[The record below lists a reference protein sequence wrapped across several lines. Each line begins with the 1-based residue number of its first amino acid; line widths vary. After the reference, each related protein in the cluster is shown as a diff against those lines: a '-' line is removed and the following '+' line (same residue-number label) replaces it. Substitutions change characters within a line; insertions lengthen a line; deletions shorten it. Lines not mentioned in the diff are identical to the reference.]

1 VKAPVLPARST
12 SVRSRAQS
20 VMRLLLAV
28 GTVTLVGSCTTEDP
42 SPPVA
47 SSVVKP
53 TPVATAAPVSSPEQ
67 TTTTTPQPSDQEEPL
82 GGLNGTRLEKEL
94 GPAVVMVLTR
104 PCGSTGVR
112 GGSGFAI
119 GDRTIVTNWH
129 VVADDYNDPES
140 TIDPHPWILG
150 YNRRWR
156 RGTVIGS
163 SASPDVA
170 VIKLDEDEPDMPDPL
185 RWADRALTDGQF
197 AAVLGYP
204 GIEEQEFQLTIGK
217 ASDVDGTTE
226 DIPSFQLDRQ
236 LSNRTGP
243 GNSGG
248 PVVNADGEVVGMHTW
263 GRFNRSTWFAQ
274 DHDVVR
280 SAVESFVSAPSQPR
294 VECQA
299 EDPSRF
305 PLAYTVRL
313 GTFGDRAE
321 ADARLAVVNAA
332 GPPGTGVVMVD
343 SDELTPYLLSDYP
356 YVLAGG
362 PFETRPQA
370 EEALLRYQA
379 AATAAGHNDKFSV
392 GVLPRSVFV
401 DATAEPAPSCLPSAD
416 GLVVVHGVASWD
428 TLALRQGPSTNQPEL
443 ARLANGEQLLV
454 GSEEPV
460 RASGADWIH
469 VSTTD
474 SDDPICGWVAQRYT
488 RPVTDG

>member
-1 VKAPVLPARST
+1 
-12 SVRSRAQS
+12 
-20 VMRLLLAV
+20 MRLLMAV

-42 SPPVA
+42 SPPA
-47 SSVVKP
+47 SSVVPP

-67 TTTTTPQPSDQEEPL
+67 TTTPTTQPADPEELL
-82 GGLNGTRLEKEL
+82 GGLNGSYLEKKL

-104 PCGSTGVR
+104 PCGSPSEV

-119 GDRTIVTNWH
+119 DTRTIVTNWH
-129 VVADDYNDPES
+129 VVADDNDDPES
-140 TIDPHPWILG
+140 TIDPHPWILA

-170 VIKLDEDEPDMPDPL
+170 VIKLDEDERDMPDPL
-185 RWADRALTDGQF
+185 RWADRAVTDGQF

-204 GIEEQEFQLTIGK
+204 GIENQEFQLTIGK
-217 ASDVDGTTE
+217 ASDVDGTTR

-263 GRFNRSTWFAQ
+263 GNFSRSRWFAQ
-274 DHDVVR
+274 DENVVR
-280 SAVESFVSAPSQPR
+280 SAVESFVAAPLRPN
-294 VECQA
+294 VECPA
-299 EDPSRF
+299 EDPSRL

-313 GTFGDRAE
+313 GTFGDRA
-321 ADARLAVVNAA
+321 DAEERLAAVQAA
-332 GPPGTGVVMVD
+332 SPPGTGIVMVD
-343 SDELTPYLLSDYP
+343 SDDLTPYLLSDYP
-356 YVLAGG
+356 FVLAAG

-370 EEALLRYQA
+370 EEAVTKYEA
-379 AATAAGHNDKFSV
+379 AATAANHNDTFSV
-392 GVLPRSVFV
+392 GVLPRSVFAS
-401 DATAEPAPSCLPSAD
+401 ATAEPAPSCLPSSD
-416 GLVVVHGVASWD
+416 GIVVVHGVASWD
-428 TLALRQGPSTNQPEL
+428 TLALRQGPSADQPEL

-454 GSEEPV
+454 GSEDPV

-474 SDDPICGWVAQRYT
+474 SDNPICGWVAQRYT